1 MKKSLTAV
9 TIFATIAAL
18 AALGACSKSN
28 DAATPPAASAGN
40 AAPPTANLA
49 DMASPAAQKQ
59 LAEKALP
66 KGDPAYALSNYRG
79 VDSGNQL
86 MFLFYALSDL
96 PVDYDKIAQSYSRD
110 YQTTSDSF
118 KKQDLLSALKPRI
131 DSAIATAKDSRYV
144 VLTTPNAMLDAYD
157 FHKKGFQLT
166 NVAQPGSYQY
176 FFDNSN
182 YTVEYT
188 NSADYTFLKVGDE
201 AAARSIEDMRSHLR
215 PLTIRLYA
223 YAQDA
228 DPATNRVKLQI
239 VHEQLLDGAGHVL
252 VQS

>member
-9 TIFATIAAL
+9 TILAAIAAL
-18 AALGACSKSN
+18 ATLGACSKSN
-28 DAATPPAASAGN
+28 DTATPAAAN
-40 AAPPTANLA
+40 ATHAAPPAANLA

-66 KGDPAYALSNYRG
+66 KGDPAYPLASYRG
-79 VDSGNQL
+79 VDSGNDL
-86 MFLFYALSDL
+86 MFLFYGLSNL

-110 YQTTSDSF
+110 YQSTSDSF

-131 DSAIATAKDSRYV
+131 DNAIASAKDSRYI

-157 FHKKGFQLT
+157 FNKKGFQLT

-182 YTVEYT
+182 YTIEYT
-188 NSADYTFLKVGDE
+188 NGPDYTFLKIGDE
-201 AAARSIEDMRSHLR
+201 ATARSIEDMRSHFH

-239 VHEQLLDGAGHVL
+239 VHEQLLDSAGRVL

>member
-1 MKKSLTAV
+1 MNQSLAAV
-9 TIFATIAAL
+9 TIL
-18 AALGACSKSN
+18 AAVAGLYACSKSP
-28 DAATPPAASAGN
+28 DTATPPAA
-40 AAPPTANLA
+40 NLA
-49 DMASPAAQKQ
+49 DLASPAAQKQ

-66 KGDPAYALSNYRG
+66 KGDPAYALTSYRS
-79 VDSGNQL
+79 VDSGNDV
-86 MFLFYALSDL
+86 MFLFYGLSNL

-110 YQTTSDSF
+110 YQTTADSF
-118 KKQDLLSALKPRI
+118 KKQDLLTALKPRI
-131 DSAIATAKDSRYV
+131 DTAIAAAKDSRYV

-157 FHKKGFQLT
+157 FNKKGFPLT

-182 YTVEYT
+182 YTIEYT
-188 NSADYTFLKVGDE
+188 NGPDYTFLKVDDE
-201 AAARSIEDMRSHLR
+201 ATARSIESMRSHFR

-228 DPATNRVKLQI
+228 DPAANRVKLQI

-252 VQS
+252 AQS